1 MQVNRV
7 DDPRERRAIVVEI
20 VLVAIFTFGFSG
32 LSAILSLI
40 EMWVGAGVAET
51 TVALNPETSSHV
63 AIDVARELMR
73 IVKLFAIGALG
84 VYLLWRSGFRP
95 SAWGIGR
102 PTGRDLPPGL
112 GLAAL
117 IGLPGLALVA
127 AASAFGFNA
136 SLVPA
141 SDDAPWWRIVLLC
154 LVAVGNAV
162 AEEVIVVGYLMV
174 RLKQLGVR
182 DGASLAVSSL
192 LRGSYHLY
200 QGVGGGLGNVVMGL
214 VFGRW
219 YQKTSRLW
227 PLIVAHGTIDIVAFV
242 GYALLSDHLGWLG
255 L

>member
-1 MQVNRV
+1 MRV
-7 DDPRERRAIVVEI
+7 DDPRERRAIVIEL
-20 VLVAIFTFGFSG
+20 VLVGIFTFGFSG
-32 LSAILSLI
+32 LSAILALI
-40 EMWVGAGVAET
+40 EMQVGAGVSET
-51 TVALNPETSSHV
+51 TVALNPATSSNA
-63 AIDVARELMR
+63 AIDVVRQLMR
-73 IVKLFAIGALG
+73 IVRLFAIGALG
-84 VYLLWRSGFRP
+84 VYLLWRSGFRA

-102 PTGRDLPPGL
+102 PAVRDLPPGL

-136 SLVPA
+136 GLVPA
-141 SDDAPWWRIVLLC
+141 SGDASWWRIVLLC

-174 RLKQLGVR
+174 RLKQLGV
-182 DGASLAVSSL
+182 DGGVSLAASSL

-200 QGVGGGLGNVVMGL
+200 QGVGGGVGNIVMGL

-219 YQKTSRLW
+219 YQKTGRLW
-227 PLIVAHGTIDIVAFV
+227 PLIVAHSVIDIVAFA

>member
-1 MQVNRV
+1 M
-7 DDPRERRAIVVEI
+7 
-20 VLVAIFTFGFSG
+20 VLVGIFTFGFSA
-32 LSAILSLI
+32 LYALLSLI
-40 EMWVGAGVAET
+40 EMQLGAGVSQT
-51 TVALNPETSSHV
+51 TVALNPETSSNV
-63 AIDVARELMR
+63 VIDVLRQSMR
-73 IVKLFAIGALG
+73 IVKLFATGALG

-95 SAWGIGR
+95 SAVGVGR
-102 PTGRDLPPGL
+102 LTARDVPPGL

-127 AASAFGFNA
+127 AASAFGVNA
-136 SLVPA
+136 QLSPA
-141 SDDAPWWRIVLLC
+141 SDDTTWWRLLMLC

-182 DGASLAVSSL
+182 DGTSLIASSL
-192 LRGSYHLY
+192 LRGGYHLY

-219 YQKTSRLW
+219 FQKTNRLW
-227 PLIVAHGTIDIVAFV
+227 PLIVAHSVIDIVAFV